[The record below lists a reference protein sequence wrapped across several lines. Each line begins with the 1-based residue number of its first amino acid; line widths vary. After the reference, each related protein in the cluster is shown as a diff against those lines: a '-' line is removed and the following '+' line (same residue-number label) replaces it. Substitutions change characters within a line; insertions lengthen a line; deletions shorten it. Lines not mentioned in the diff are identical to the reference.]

1 VAGRDHIRYCGTPLP
16 MSFGERAKKCVLE
29 VDTSDGLRVNEIE
42 VPAFV
47 KLVAVRGGRE
57 EILSAL
63 AEVADED
70 VWVEVTYT
78 GEAVCPHLAA
88 DVHDAVKSGC
98 AQVLSIRTMGTYG
111 PALSADEAETLE
123 TLSVQDVFLRCLES
137 SAVDEADRQALTDCF
152 NEIVSGL
159 EDAESCA

>member
-1 VAGRDHIRYCGTPLP
+1 
-16 MSFGERAKKCVLE
+16 
-29 VDTSDGLRVNEIE
+29 
-42 VPAFV
+42 
-47 KLVAVRGGRE
+47 
-57 EILSAL
+57 
-63 AEVADED
+63 
-70 VWVEVTYT
+70 
-78 GEAVCPHLAA
+78 
-88 DVHDAVKSGC
+88 
-98 AQVLSIRTMGTYG
+98 MGTYG